1 MINGTLGS
9 SVQAIYT
16 AAPAGVQYAI
26 QCVTDAQIHVC
37 LYINREFTDYTTGF
51 KYMKM
56 ISRPDNRKGWG

>member
-26 QCVTDAQIHVC
+26 QCETDAC